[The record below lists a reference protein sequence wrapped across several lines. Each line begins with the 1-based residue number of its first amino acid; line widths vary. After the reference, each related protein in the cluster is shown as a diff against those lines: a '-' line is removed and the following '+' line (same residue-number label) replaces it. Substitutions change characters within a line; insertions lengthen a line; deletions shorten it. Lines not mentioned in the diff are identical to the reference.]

1 MLTGTGFEIMKKNK
15 PSVKILILS
24 KKLAI
29 MLLSAMILMLSWSA
43 ALVVRYAYTGKDGL
57 DGKTIV
63 IDPGHGGVDGGTGF
77 GKILEKDINLDV
89 SLKLRDLL
97 EKSGAKVIMTRVED
111 VELGKSERIDR
122 SRYMRDLNFRVDTI
136 NNSSADIFISIHTN
150 SNINNPSTRGAIAF
164 YCNSNPRNREM
175 AYIFQNV
182 FNTLEFDFQGNK
194 YKSHHIPQKGN
205 YYILRNAKVPGII
218 IETGFLTNRVD
229 RLLLQ
234 RDDYKTYLSYV
245 LYRSIVDYFA
255 SSDKPHME
263 IEGRAEIEEENLIKM
278 HEDT

>member
-1 MLTGTGFEIMKKNK
+1 MLTSTGFETMKKNK

-29 MLLSAMILMLSWSA
+29 MLLSAMILMLSLSA

-77 GKILEKDINLDV
+77 GEILEKDINLDV
-89 SLKLRDLL
+89 SLRLRDLL

-164 YCNSNPRNREM
+164 YYNSNPKNREI

-205 YYILRNAKVPGII
+205 YYILRNSKIPGII

-245 LYRSIVDYFA
+245 LYRGVVDYFA

-263 IEGRAEIEEENLIKM
+263 IEDRVEIKEENLIKM